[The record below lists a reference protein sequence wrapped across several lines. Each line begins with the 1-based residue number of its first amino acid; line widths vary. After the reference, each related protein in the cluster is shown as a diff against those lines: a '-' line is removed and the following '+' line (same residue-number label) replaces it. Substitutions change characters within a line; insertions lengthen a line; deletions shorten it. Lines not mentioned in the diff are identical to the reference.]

1 MHTQWIEQRTV
12 QRVSLREGLVLS
24 LDDYNELVIARPM
37 RLTLPAIGSHPSEE
51 VLIDPARVSA
61 QERPLLDLAGAVCT
75 RAWCDDEGGALHLG
89 FSRGHCIDV
98 DPDSTRRRGSCT
110 ANGMATWLASRMD
123 VCASFA
129 MTWSMTKLTVLQ
141 IDSMIRSRVAE
152 IAAVLP
158 GGGRAG
164 K

>member
-75 RAWCDDEGGALHLG
+75 RAWCDDEGGRCIWASPAGIASMSIPTARDGVGAVRQTAWLHGLPPAWT
-89 FSRGHCIDV
+89 CA
-98 DPDSTRRRGSCT
+98 RRS
-110 ANGMATWLASRMD
+110 
-123 VCASFA
+123 
-129 MTWSMTKLTVLQ
+129 
-141 IDSMIRSRVAE
+141 
-152 IAAVLP
+152 P
-158 GGGRAG
+158 
-164 K
+164 

>member
-75 RAWCDDEGGALHLG
+75 RAWCDDEGGAAFGLLPRALH
-89 FSRGHCIDV
+89 RC
-98 DPDSTRRRGSCT
+98 
-110 ANGMATWLASRMD
+110 
-123 VCASFA
+123 
-129 MTWSMTKLTVLQ
+129 
-141 IDSMIRSRVAE
+141 RSRQHETAWELYGKRHGYMACLPHGRVRVVRHDLVDDE
-152 IAAVLP
+152 TDGAAN
-158 GGGRAG
+158 
-164 K
+164 